1 MSTLLERTPL
11 LLLVRGALLALSSKR
26 RQPYE
31 LCSREMQRLTVMS
44 WSVWVLACTR
54 LSHCRSTGAIHPA
67 VAAEAESFGVGLA
80 AKQSRPLFPA
90 ASRSLAGD
98 QLHWPVAP
106 RSLPLF
112 RPRLD
117 NWLRCV
123 SYGSRD
129 HGPIVPSSTLM

>member
-1 MSTLLERTPL
+1 MSTLLERTPP
-11 LLLVRGALLALSSKR
+11 LLLVRGASLALSSKR

-54 LSHCRSTGAIHPA
+54 LSHCRLTGAIHPA
-67 VAAEAESFGVGLA
+67 VAAEAESFGVGSA
-80 AKQSRPLFPA
+80 AKQSRPLFLV

-98 QLHWPVAP
+98 QLHWPVVL

-117 NWLRCV
+117 
-123 SYGSRD
+123 
-129 HGPIVPSSTLM
+129 T